1 MPAVQEPDDG
11 KHRSSEVPLN
21 AFRVLVTG
29 FGVSTGPLLAATRD
43 RNVLEGVL
51 SINLLT
57 LTAFSQLRRKPF
69 VACCEA
75 SSEHRTAH
83 GHPH

>member
-1 MPAVQEPDDG
+1 MPSVQGPNDG
-11 KHRSSEVPLN
+11 QQRLLDVPPN

-29 FGVSTGPLLAATRD
+29 FGVSARPLLAANRD

-51 SINLLT
+51 SVNLFI
-57 LTAFSQLRRKPF
+57 LTAFSSLRRKPF
-69 VACCEA
+69 VARCKA